1 MKLSEKRTT
10 AIYKGIS
17 DPIVILRIEL
27 EQNKIIITDSVLFDL
42 EQTIWRNV
50 AKVLD
55 IDPANSSRCNT
66 IRSVLQFARM
76 IFS

>member
-10 AIYKGIS
+10 AIYQGIS
-17 DPIVILRIEL
+17 APIMKLRIEL
-27 EQNKIIITDSVLFDL
+27 EQSKTIITESVLFDL

-55 IDPANSSRCNT
+55 IDPA
-66 IRSVLQFARM
+66 
-76 IFS
+76 